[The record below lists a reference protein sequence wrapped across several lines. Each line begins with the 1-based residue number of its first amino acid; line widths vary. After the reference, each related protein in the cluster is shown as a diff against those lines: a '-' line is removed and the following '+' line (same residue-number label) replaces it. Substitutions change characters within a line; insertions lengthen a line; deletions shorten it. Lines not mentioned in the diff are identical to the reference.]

1 MFSPPPLERGAR
13 SRWKPLPQ
21 AEAPTDLWVAT
32 GNPQPNERSLGA
44 GPHRRL
50 APRTNKKH
58 HRHLYIPSRRK
69 KRPRRFLPRPQFSIL
84 NSSFSIHSRGVY
96 VFHSGNTPSASL
108 CSAAQS
114 RLPFSAAASV
124 VAFAALPQRLPPAT
138 RNSVAAFAAQRFPP
152 GTRSPEIGGAL
163 QCGGF
168 TAIRFPSA
176 LTANG

>member
-108 CSAAQS
+108 CSAAPPMNRGRLAMWRRRRIRS
-114 RLPFSAAASV
+114 RRVQKKSISCGVSSQKHPIWWSKIGRKKSAIFTKFFSKN
-124 VAFAALPQRLPPAT
+124 R
-138 RNSVAAFAAQRFPP
+138 
-152 GTRSPEIGGAL
+152 
-163 QCGGF
+163 
-168 TAIRFPSA
+168 
-176 LTANG
+176 